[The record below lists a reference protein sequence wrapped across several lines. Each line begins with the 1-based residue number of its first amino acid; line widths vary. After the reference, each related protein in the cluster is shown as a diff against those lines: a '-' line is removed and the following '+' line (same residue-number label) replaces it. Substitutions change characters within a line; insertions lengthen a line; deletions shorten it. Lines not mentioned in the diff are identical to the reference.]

1 MNMNGRLANQ
11 VALITGGSRG
21 IGYAI
26 AKAYLQEGAS
36 VAICGRNTAT
46 VSNAVQQLRVLG
58 PVYGVPC
65 DVANMAQ
72 VRKMVSSVLD
82 QFGKIDI
89 LVNNA
94 GISMTYGRVGEI
106 DPNQWAD
113 VIGVNLIGTFNCC
126 HAVIPQMQKQGGGQ
140 IINLK
145 GYGAHFPS
153 PYVTAY
159 GASKAAL
166 VAFTKSLALEYK
178 RDRIHVNIFSPG
190 VVKTALITDTATTPA
205 GEAHLKKIGWAIDL
219 MAGPVEFAA
228 SFAVRMALLGRV
240 ATGKS
245 LHAVSV
251 PRLLARAIRYGISRL
266 WRVRSCP
273 M

>member
-1 MNMNGRLANQ
+1 MNMNGRLADQ

-26 AKAYLQEGAS
+26 AKAYVQEGAN
-36 VAICGRNTAT
+36 VAICSRDAAA
-46 VSNAVQQLRVLG
+46 VSNAVRRLLG
-58 PVYGVPC
+58 PVYGISC
-65 DVANMAQ
+65 DVGNIAD

-82 QFGKIDI
+82 RFGKIDI

-94 GISMTYGRVGEI
+94 GISMTYGPVGEI
-106 DPNQWAD
+106 DPDQWAG
-113 VIGVNLIGTFNCC
+113 VIATNLVGTFHCC
-126 HAVIPQMQKQGGGQ
+126 HVVIPQMQKQGGGQ

-190 VVKTALITDTATTPA
+190 VVKTELITDTETTPA
-205 GEAHLKKIGWAIDL
+205 GEAHLKKIGWVIDL
-219 MAGPVEFAA
+219 MAGPVDYAA
-228 SFAVRMALLGRV
+228 SFAVRVALLGKTV
-240 ATGKS
+240 TGKS
-245 LHAVSV
+245 VHAVSAA
-251 PRLLARAIRYGISRL
+251 RLLARAIRYGVSRL
-266 WRVRSCP
+266 WP
-273 M
+273 TQ